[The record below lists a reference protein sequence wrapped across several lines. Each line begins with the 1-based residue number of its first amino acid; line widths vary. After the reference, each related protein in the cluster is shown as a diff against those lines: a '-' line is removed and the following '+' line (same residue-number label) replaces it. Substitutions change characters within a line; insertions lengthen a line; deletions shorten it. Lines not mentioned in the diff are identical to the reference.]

1 MTSLV
6 QVQHKVV
13 ADATGVVE
21 TAKCCIDK
29 CGNSDA
35 CYSQCFE
42 EKCADEVLS
51 AEDDIFQKVAY
62 VLTHGSLLS
71 QDVDLTTLLSLFV

>member
-35 CYSQCFE
+35 CYSQCFA
-42 EKCADEVLS
+42 EKCVDEVLS
-51 AEDDIFQKVAY
+51 AEDDSFHKVA
-62 VLTHGSLLS
+62 
-71 QDVDLTTLLSLFV
+71 